1 MHPAERRRQRL
12 NTLCL
17 VVPGQFLP
25 LMAVFWMRFLPP
37 FRPYDLHTP
46 PPRPLLLVLAVAA
59 SVLPFLL
66 PVRLFRPRAFER
78 GRFYQRLG
86 LRAFRYL
93 APDGDWV
100 MRRVRRIDP
109 SYRAVRNRT
118 DLRAHIAATYANER
132 WHLAFFIGGLFT
144 QVFAIFS
151 GQIGWA
157 VLLTLTN
164 VAFNLYP
171 VLHQRYKRARARRAC
186 APDNTPVPKVGATG
200 LSSTSQ

>member
-1 MHPAERRRQRL
+1 MHPAERLRHRL

-17 VVPGQFLP
+17 LVPGQFLC
-25 LMAVFWMRFLPP
+25 LMAVFWLRFLPP
-37 FRPYDLHTP
+37 LRPYDFHTP
-46 PPRPLLLVLAVAA
+46 PPRPLLLGLAILT

-66 PVRLFRPRAFER
+66 PARFFRPRAFER

-86 LRAFRYL
+86 LHAFRYL

-100 MRRVRRIDP
+100 TRRVRRLDP
-109 SYRAVRNRT
+109 TYRLIRSRADV
-118 DLRAHIAATYANER
+118 RAHIAGTYANER
-132 WHLAFFIGGLFT
+132 WHLAFFVAGLFT
-144 QVFAIFS
+144 QAFAITS

-186 APDNTPVPKVGATG
+186 APGNTRLPGVDEHA
-200 LSSTSQ
+200 LSSS